1 LIAASSPPLGWRV
14 WVLAARPAT
23 LPAAV
28 VPVLVGTAAGLREGE
43 PPRVGPFLGAL
54 AAAVLIQ
61 IGTNLAND
69 YFDYRKGA
77 DTSTRL
83 GPTRV
88 TQSGLV
94 APSAVWAATLLTFGL
109 AGLIGLYLVWV
120 GGWPILVV
128 GLLSILSG
136 LAYTGGPWPLG
147 YHGLGDL
154 FVFIFFGVVAVT
166 GSAYLQT
173 GQVEPLALIASLPVG
188 LLVTA
193 ILVVNNLRDVETDR
207 AAGKRTLAVR
217 LGRAASR
224 WQYAL
229 LVLGAYVA
237 PLLLWLSGPLGR
249 PLWLPWLSLP
259 LGLALVRLVLSGVEG
274 PSLNP
279 VLKRTG
285 QLHLLFGSLF
295 ALALCWAV
303 VFA

>member
-1 LIAASSPPLGWRV
+1 V
-14 WVLAARPAT
+14 WLVAARPAT

-28 VPVLVGTAAGLREGE
+28 VPVLVGTAAALKEGAA
-43 PPRVGPFLGAL
+43 PRVGPFLGAL

-61 IGTNLAND
+61 VGTNLAND
-69 YFDYRKGA
+69 YFDHRKGA
-77 DTSTRL
+77 DTAARL

-94 APSAVWAATLLTFGL
+94 APSAVWRATLLTFGL

-120 GGWPILVV
+120 GGWPILLV

-136 LAYTGGPWPLG
+136 MAYTGGPWPLG

-154 FVFIFFGVVAVT
+154 FVFVFFGVVAVT

-173 GQVEPLALIASLPVG
+173 GELESVALVASVPVG

-217 LGRAASR
+217 LGRPATR
-224 WQYAL
+224 LQYAL

-237 PLLLWLSGPLGR
+237 PLVLWLSGPLGR
-249 PLWLPWLSLP
+249 PLWLPWLTLP

-274 PSLNP
+274 PILNQA
-279 VLKRTG
+279 LKRTG
-285 QLHLLFGSLF
+285 QLHLLFGCLF
-295 ALALCWAV
+295 ALALTWSVA
-303 VFA
+303 FE